1 MGFGY
6 FAPLMRRLPLLI
18 LLVLLAAFPA
28 AASASSTQSMTF
40 EAPRELLDAG
50 TRDRTLQ
57 EVRDF
62 GVDRVRV
69 LVYWKDYAP
78 APTSKRRPD
87 FDAADPNAYPA
98 GAWDRLDGLFASA
111 QARGITVQLTLTGPV
126 PRWATSTKRD
136 YVTRPSTK
144 EFQAFATAVGRRFGD
159 RVGVWSIWN
168 EPNHP
173 QFLLP
178 QFVKKH
184 AKSPRIYR
192 NLFLAG
198 QRGLAASGNGGDLL
212 LFGETAPRGTP
223 RVVAP
228 LAFLRGALCL
238 DRSYHRKGRC
248 KRVEAGGFAH
258 HAYTTRV
265 GPRFR
270 PPDRDDVT
278 IGVLSRLTKALDR
291 AARAGAIRRGLGIY
305 LTEFGIQ
312 STPDPFVG
320 VTLARQ
326 AEYLAIAEHMAYVNP
341 RVRSFSQYLLS
352 DDKPR
357 KGPRVERYG
366 GFESGL
372 RRSDGRAKPS
382 YAGFRLP
389 LAAETYGRFDVLW
402 GRVRPQAA
410 QTKVTILAA
419 RRPGRPFKPLRT
431 LTTNHRGVFGLRA
444 LHHDKQRYRVQWTA
458 PDGRVWRGPPIR
470 AT

>member
-1 MGFGY
+1 MS
-6 FAPLMRRLPLLI
+6 RLPLVI

-28 AASASSTQSMTF
+28 AAAASSTQTMTF
-40 EAPRELLDAG
+40 EAPGELLDAS
-50 TRDRTLQ
+50 TQVRTLQ
-57 EVRDF
+57 EIHDF

-69 LVYWKDYAP
+69 LVYWESYAP
-78 APTSKRRPD
+78 AARSKKRPA
-87 FDAADPNAYPA
+87 FDATNPDAYPA
-98 GAWDRLDGLFASA
+98 GTWSRLDGLFDAA
-111 QARGITVQLTLTGPV
+111 RARGITVQLTLTGPV
-126 PRWATSTKRD
+126 PKWATKTKRD
-136 YVTRPSTK
+136 NVTSPNPK
-144 EFQAFATAVGRRFGD
+144 EFQAFATAVGRRYGD
-159 RVGVWSIWN
+159 RVDVWSIWN

-173 QFLLP
+173 AFLRP
-178 QFVKKH
+178 QFVNKH

-198 QRGLAASGNGGDLL
+198 QRGLRASGNGADTL

-238 DRSYHRKGRC
+238 DSSYHRRGHC
-248 KRVEAGGFAH
+248 ARVAAGGYAH

-270 PPDRDDVT
+270 PPDHDDVT
-278 IGVLSRLTKALDR
+278 IGVLSRLTNALDR
-291 AARAGAIRRGLGIY
+291 AGRAGAIPRGLGVY

-326 AEYLAIAEHMAYVNP
+326 AEYLGIAEHMAYVNP
-341 RVRSFSQYLLS
+341 RVKSFSQYLLK

-357 KGPRVERYG
+357 KGKRVERYS

-372 RRSDGRAKPS
+372 RRSNGRAKPA
-382 YAGFRLP
+382 YDAFRLP
-389 LAAETYGRFDVLW
+389 LAIEAYGRSDVLW
-402 GRVRPQAA
+402 GRVRPLPSRTQ
-410 QTKVTILAA
+410 VTILVSP
-419 RRPGRPFKPLRT
+419 RKGRSFRPLRT

-444 LHHDKQRYRVQWTA
+444 KHHKNQRYRVRWTA
-458 PDGRVWRGPPIR
+458 PGGKVWLGPPIR

>member
-1 MGFGY
+1 MS
-6 FAPLMRRLPLLI
+6 RLPIAI

-28 AASASSTQSMTF
+28 AASAASSQSMTF
-40 EAPRELLDAG
+40 EAPRELLDAS

-57 EVRDF
+57 EVADF

-69 LVYWKDYAP
+69 LVYWRDYAP
-78 APTSKRRPD
+78 APTSRRRPV
-87 FDAADPNAYPA
+87 FDATDPAAYPA
-98 GAWDRLDGLFASA
+98 GAWDRLDALFASA
-111 QARGITVQLTLTGPV
+111 QARGISIQLTLTGPV
-126 PRWATSTKRD
+126 PRWATRNKRD
-136 YVTRPSTK
+136 NLTRPSPK

-173 QFLLP
+173 EFLRP
-178 QFVKKH
+178 QFVKK
-184 AKSPRIYR
+184 APRSPRLYR
-192 NLFLAG
+192 ALYFAG
-198 QRGLAASGNGGDLL
+198 QRGLAASGNGADTLL
-212 LFGETAPRGTP
+212 IGETAPRGTP

-238 DRSYHRKGRC
+238 SRDYRRRGRC
-248 KRVEAGGFAH
+248 ARIEAGGFAH

-291 AARAGAIRRGLGIY
+291 AARAGAIRRGLGVY

-312 STPDPFVG
+312 STPDPLVG
-320 VTLARQ
+320 VSLARQ
-326 AEYLAIAEHMAYVNP
+326 AEYLAIAEHMAYANP
-341 RVRSFSQYLLS
+341 RVKSFSQYLLG
-352 DDKPR
+352 DDRPR
-357 KGPRVERYG
+357 KGRRVERYG

-372 RRSDGRAKPS
+372 RFYGGKAKPS
-382 YAGFRLP
+382 YAAFRLP
-389 LAAETYGRFDVLW
+389 LAVEAYGRSDVLW

-410 QTKVTILAA
+410 RTKVTILVS
-419 RRPGRPFKPLRT
+419 RRKGRPFKPLRT
-431 LTTNHRGVFGLRA
+431 VTTNRRGVFGLRA
-444 LHHDKQRYRVQWTA
+444 RHNDKQRYRVQWTA
-458 PDGRVWRGPPIR
+458 PDGKVWRGPPIR

>member
-1 MGFGY
+1 MT
-6 FAPLMRRLPLLI
+6 RLPVVI
-18 LLVLLAAFPA
+18 LLLLLAAFPA
-28 AASASSTQSMTF
+28 AASASSAQSMTF
-40 EAPRELLDAG
+40 EAPRELLDPG
-50 TRDRTLQ
+50 TRDKTLQ
-57 EVRDF
+57 EIRDF
-62 GVDRVRV
+62 GVDRIRV

-78 APTSKRRPD
+78 AATSKRRPD

-111 QARGITVQLTLTGPV
+111 QARGVTVQLTLTGPV
-126 PRWATSTKRD
+126 PRWATKTKRD
-136 YVTRPSTK
+136 YLTRPSTK

-159 RVGVWSIWN
+159 RVAVWSIWN

-178 QFVKKH
+178 QFEKKK

-198 QRGLAASGNGGDLL
+198 QRGLAASGNGADTL

-238 DRSYHRKGRC
+238 DRNYHRKGKC
-248 KRVEAGGFAH
+248 KRVAAGGFAH

-291 AARAGAIRRGLGIY
+291 AARAGAISRHLGVY

-357 KGPRVERYG
+357 KGSRVERYG

-372 RRSDGRAKPS
+372 RRSNGQGEAVLRLASACRWRPRPTAAPTSSGAACGRCRPRPRSRSSPPAGRARSSSRCARSPRTTAASSACAPS
-382 YAGFRLP
+382 TTTSSATACGGP
-389 LAAETYGRFDVLW
+389 
-402 GRVRPQAA
+402 RP
-410 QTKVTILAA
+410 AA
-419 RRPGRPFKPLRT
+419 RSCSARRS
-431 LTTNHRGVFGLRA
+431 
-444 LHHDKQRYRVQWTA
+444 
-458 PDGRVWRGPPIR
+458 GPPSLR
-470 AT
+470 DVHN

>member
-1 MGFGY
+1 MS
-6 FAPLMRRLPLLI
+6 RLPIAI

-28 AASASSTQSMTF
+28 AASASSSQSMTF
-40 EAPRELLDAG
+40 EAPRELLDPS

-57 EVRDF
+57 EISEL

-69 LVYWKDYAP
+69 LVYWRDFAP
-78 APTSKRRPD
+78 AATSKQRPD

-98 GAWDRLDGLFASA
+98 GAWSRLDGLFDAA
-111 QARGITVQLTLTGPV
+111 QARAITVQLTLTGPV
-126 PRWATSTKRD
+126 PRWATKGKRD
-136 YVTRPSTK
+136 HVTSPSTK
-144 EFQAFATAVGRRFGD
+144 EFQAFATAVGRRFGAK
-159 RVGVWSIWN
+159 VGVWSIWN

-178 QFVKKH
+178 QFVQKR

-198 QRGLAASGNGGDLL
+198 QRGLRASGNGADTV

-238 DRSYHRKGRC
+238 DKTYHRRGRC
-248 KRVEAGGFAH
+248 ARVQAGGFAH

-278 IGVLSRLTKALDR
+278 IGVLSRLTRALDR
-291 AARAGAIRRGLGIY
+291 AARAGAIRRGLGVY

-320 VTLARQ
+320 VSLARQ

-352 DDKPR
+352 DDRPR
-357 KGPRVERYG
+357 KGSRVERYG

-372 RRSDGRAKPS
+372 RRSDGRAKP
-382 YAGFRLP
+382 ALAAFRLP
-389 LAAETYGRFDVLW
+389 LAAEAYGRSDVLW

-410 QTKVTILAA
+410 QTKVTILASQ
-419 RRPGRPFKPLRT
+419 RKGKPFKPLRT
-431 LTTNHRGVFGLRA
+431 VTTNHRGVFGLRA
-444 LHHDKQRYRVQWTA
+444 RHHDKQRYRVQWTA
-458 PDGRVWRGPPIR
+458 PTGKVWLGPPIR